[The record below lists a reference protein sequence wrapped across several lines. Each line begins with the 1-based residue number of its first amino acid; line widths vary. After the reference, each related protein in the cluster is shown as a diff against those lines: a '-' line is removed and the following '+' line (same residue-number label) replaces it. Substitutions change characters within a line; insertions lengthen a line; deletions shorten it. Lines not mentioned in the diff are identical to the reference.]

1 MCDVPSIAV
10 FCSEYIERFHGTASK
25 LLLLLLLLLFIL
37 LLFTFRPSLHSSNER
52 GFSARYSGALVPS
65 SMKSSVQ
72 R

>member
-25 LLLLLLLLLFIL
+25 LLLLLLLFIL